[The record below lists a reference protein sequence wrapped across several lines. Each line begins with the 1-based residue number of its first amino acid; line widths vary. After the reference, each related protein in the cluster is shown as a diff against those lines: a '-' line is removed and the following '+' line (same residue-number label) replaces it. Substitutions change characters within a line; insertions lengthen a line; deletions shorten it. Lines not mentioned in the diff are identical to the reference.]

1 MALALFLLVGGALK
15 IGHASGPYTVDV
27 DRSYAL
33 QASALA
39 EQSNE
44 QAGQLNHLVS
54 TMAGLDRRTLGIQLD
69 DLAAD
74 AQATAAAAAA
84 LAPPSPA
91 DGLDQ
96 GFATALGDR
105 ASAVAEIRGAVDGL
119 LGMTSAATP
128 AAAPGATPAGSAAG
142 TLLPSD
148 QAADRLSR
156 AGSAL
161 AQSDQAYAS
170 VRRALR
176 LAPGNAALPRS
187 VWVHDP
193 TLWAPGPVQTLV
205 AALTGSASL
214 AADHRLQLVSVQ
226 VTPAAVPPLGTPP
239 GGTARGGRGLS
250 ATNVSIL
257 PPTDRLA
264 VDAVVANFGN
274 VAERGATVQRPAPT
288 PRGGHPGVGVGP
300 GRPRPGGFGG
310 GGPAR
315 PAHLPGGHLRAERV
329 GEPAARPG
337 RPERAR
343 RVLLG
348 PDRPGHPADDH
359 HHRPG
364 DHHDS
369 VAGDHH
375 HRAEAPGLSRPGA
388 VSTGRPDAP

>member
-15 IGHASGPYTVDV
+15 IGHASGPYTVAV

-44 QAGQLNHLVS
+44 QAGQLNHLVA

-69 DLAAD
+69 DLTAD
-74 AQATAAAAAA
+74 AQATATAAAA
-84 LAPPSPA
+84 LSPPSPA

-119 LGMTSAATP
+119 LGVTSAAP
-128 AAAPGATPAGSAAG
+128 MGAAPGAAPAGSATG

-156 AGSAL
+156 AGSDL

-187 VWVHDP
+187 VWVTDP
-193 TLWAPGPVQTLV
+193 TAWAPGPVQTLV

-239 GGTARGGRGLS
+239 GGPPGAAGACQ

-257 PPTDRLA
+257 PPTRRLA

-274 VAERGATVQRPAPT
+274 VAERGATVSAQLQPQGAGTPASASARVALVPGASMAVALPALPT
-288 PRGGHPGVGVGP
+288 APGDTYGLSVSVSPPP
-300 GRPRPGGFGG
+300 GQADQSGLAGCYSIRIAPATPPTTTTTVPATTTTRSPGSTTTTGPRP
-310 GGPAR
+310 
-315 PAHLPGGHLRAERV
+315 PG
-329 GEPAARPG
+329 
-337 RPERAR
+337 
-343 RVLLG
+343 
-348 PDRPGHPADDH
+348 
-359 HHRPG
+359 
-364 DHHDS
+364 
-369 VAGDHH
+369 
-375 HRAEAPGLSRPGA
+375 
-388 VSTGRPDAP
+388 